1 MKVLKIMEGNINER
15 SINQIVDCL
24 ENGGIIAYP
33 TDTVYALG
41 CDAMNN
47 HAIERI
53 CSIKEMKSAK
63 TNLSIICSD
72 ISEVAQYAKF
82 DNQQFRLM
90 KSNLPGPFTFIFPA
104 LSKLPKAFKGRRT
117 VGIRIPSNEIA
128 LSIVKALGRPILS
141 TSVQGADED
150 YRCEPELIADTYAS
164 QIDIVVDG
172 GRGGLTPSTIV
183 DCTNGEPQVT
193 RQGKGDLQ

>member
-1 MKVLKIMEGNINER
+1 MNVLKIMEGNINER
-15 SINQIVDCL
+15 SIDQIVDCL